1 MGNVATLNTTTLAN
15 ATTVNAKVVG
25 EAFSKVLMV
34 SSTTKDVFGQMEGPE
49 GSRSA
54 ILVKDDLN
62 KMAGQLINFT
72 VSANAGHMPV
82 RGEVSL
88 RGKEEKP
95 RVNSFQV
102 KIDFVRHAIS
112 FNKKIQ
118 AFMAAGASLDEA
130 YAEVLADHFGRFKE
144 TDIKMT
150 LRQGATALNTVTNQ
164 GKTYNNL
171 NSNDVINTVLL
182 GDALGNLTMLG
193 AKEIKTTK
201 SKAGA
206 PIYRYLFFGTTNC
219 LRALKSN
226 ATYAAAVQ
234 YTINQSNNATIFD
247 GGFTDWDG
255 QGIYAQPIVDPDA
268 DGPLGDPL
276 EPRGVLG
283 TAVTAADTAF
293 NLDGGGLN
301 GPDATNRAK
310 YWRWFKGY
318 DYPWTEGQTAAPDSN
333 TYYFVIWNVTG
344 AAAGKFGVYS
354 YVGTGNTGDQIT
366 VNGRLR
372 SGAAGISVASLAGQA
387 WSAAIHTD
395 SHPVGSIVVQV
406 NAKCVPIGWVLGL
419 GVGAGLRA
427 YGGNTEGSSMRRIAQ
442 NDDYDFEKG
451 QGYEAVYG
459 QDLSR
464 DTNLQPR
471 NYCLMP
477 VAYTVPGMAL
487 PVVTT

>member
-15 ATTVNAKVVG
+15 AVSVNAKVVG

-34 SSTTKDVFGQMEGPE
+34 SSTTKDVFGQMEGSE
-49 GSRSA
+49 GSRSC

-62 KMAGQLINFT
+62 KMAGQYINFT

-102 KIDFVRHAIS
+102 KVDFVRHAIS

-118 AFMAAGASLDEA
+118 AFMAAGMSLDEA

-144 TDIKMT
+144 TDMKMT
-150 LRQGATALNTVTNQ
+150 LRQGATALNTVTNL
-164 GKTYNNL
+164 GKTYNAL
-171 NSNDVINTVLL
+171 NSNDVISTSLL
-182 GDALGNLTMLG
+182 GDGLGNLTMLG

-206 PIYRYLFFGTTNC
+206 SIYRYLFFGTVNC
-219 LRALKSN
+219 LRPLKSN

-234 YTINQSNNATIFD
+234 NTVNQSNNNTIFD

-276 EPRGVLG
+276 EPRAVLG
-283 TAVTAADTAF
+283 TGITALDTAAVVE
-293 NLDGGGLN
+293 GGGLN
-301 GPDATNRAK
+301 GPDTTLRAK
-310 YWRWFKGY
+310 YFRWFKGY
-318 DYPWTEGQTAAPDSN
+318 DYQWTEGQTAAPDSG

-354 YVGTGNTGDQIT
+354 YVGTANDGDKIT
-366 VNGRLR
+366 TANRLR
-372 SGAAGISVASLAGQA
+372 AAGAGTAVASLAGQA
-387 WSAAIHTD
+387 WNAAVHTD
-395 SHPVGSIVVQV
+395 SHPVGSIIVQV
-406 NAKCVPIGWVLGL
+406 NAKCVPIGWILGM

-427 YGGNTEGSSMRRIAQ
+427 YGGNEGASMRRISQ

-471 NYCLMP
+471 NYCLIP
-477 VAYTVPGMAL
+477 VSYTIPGMNL
-487 PVVTT
+487 PTVTT

>member
-15 ATTVNAKVVG
+15 ATAVNAKVVG

-34 SSTTKDVFGQMEGPE
+34 SSTTKDVFGQMEGSE

-62 KMAGQLINFT
+62 KMAGQYINFT

-112 FNKKIQ
+112 FNKKVQ

-144 TDIKMT
+144 TDMKMV
-150 LRQGATALNTVTNQ
+150 LRQGATALNTITNL
-164 GKTYNNL
+164 GKTYNAL
-171 NSNDVINTVLL
+171 NSNDVVSTVLL
-182 GDALGNLTMLG
+182 GEGLGNLTMLG
-193 AKEIKTTK
+193 AKEIKTSK
-201 SKAGA
+201 SLTGA
-206 PIYRYLFFGTTNC
+206 SVYRYLFFGTVNC

-234 YTINQSNNATIFD
+234 NTVIQRNNTVIFD
-247 GGFTDWDG
+247 GGYTDWDG

-283 TAVTAADTAF
+283 TAVTAADTTF

-301 GPDATNRAK
+301 GPDPTLRGEVLALVQGLRLSLDRGPDCRSRLEHLLLHHLECH
-310 YWRWFKGY
+310 WCGCRQVRRLLLCRH
-318 DYPWTEGQTAAPDSN
+318 GQHRRQDRRQWALACCRGRHRSR
-333 TYYFVIWNVTG
+333 VTG
-344 AAAGKFGVYS
+344 RSSLECSDPYGQS
-354 YVGTGNTGDQIT
+354 S
-366 VNGRLR
+366 GRLDCR
-372 SGAAGISVASLAGQA
+372 
-387 WSAAIHTD
+387 
-395 SHPVGSIVVQV
+395 
-406 NAKCVPIGWVLGL
+406 
-419 GVGAGLRA
+419 
-427 YGGNTEGSSMRRIAQ
+427 
-442 NDDYDFEKG
+442 
-451 QGYEAVYG
+451 
-459 QDLSR
+459 
-464 DTNLQPR
+464 
-471 NYCLMP
+471 
-477 VAYTVPGMAL
+477 PG
-487 PVVTT
+487 